1 MAQDYYQVLGVER
14 DATAQEV
21 KKAYRKK
28 ARELHPDHNPSEE
41 AAEQF
46 KTVTHAYEV
55 LSNTEKRRNYD
66 ATGHEDGR
74 RAGFG
79 GAGAGGGFG
88 GFSDIF
94 ETFFGGGGGG
104 GPMSRAR
111 RGQDALIATH
121 IDLEDAVF
129 GTEQTIDVETA
140 VRCDRCDGAAMEPG
154 THPETCTTCRGAGQ
168 ISRPVDSI
176 LGRMMTTEA
185 CPTCRGFGDVITDPC
200 GKCSGQGRVRERVSF
215 TVKIPAGVRDG
226 TRIQLAGRGEAGVA
240 GGPNGDLYLEIR
252 VRDHDVFTREG
263 DNLHATMAVPMTA
276 AALGT
281 KIKVETFDGEE
292 TFTVEPGTQSGHVI
306 TMKGLGAHRLQ
317 GSGRGDMKIMLNVT
331 TPTKL
336 NDEQR
341 ELMTQLAEL
350 RAEDVANGEIESRSF
365 FSRLKT
371 GFDNMFSHDES

>member
-1 MAQDYYQVLGVER
+1 MAQDYYQILGVER

-28 ARELHPDHNPSEE
+28 ARELHPDHNPTEE

-46 KTVTHAYEV
+46 KTVTQAYEV
-55 LSNTEKRRNYD
+55 LSTTEKRRNYD
-66 ATGHEDGR
+66 TTGHEDGR
-74 RAGFG
+74 RGASG
-79 GAGAGGGFG
+79 GAGFG

-94 ETFFGGGGGG
+94 ETFFGGGGGGG

-129 GTEQTIDVETA
+129 GAEQTIDVETA

-154 THPETCTTCRGAGQ
+154 TYPETCTTCRGAGQ

-200 GKCSGQGRVRERVSF
+200 GKCSGQGRIRERVSF
-215 TVKIPAGVRDG
+215 TVRIPAGVRDG

-252 VRDHDVFTREG
+252 VRDHDVFTRQG
-263 DNLHATMAVPMTA
+263 DNLHAVMTVPMTA

-281 KIKVETFDGEE
+281 KIKVETLDGEE
-292 TFTVEPGTQSGHVI
+292 SFTVEPGTQSGHVI
-306 TMKGLGAHRLQ
+306 TMKGLGANRLQ
-317 GSGRGDMKIMLNVT
+317 GSGRGDMKITLNVA

-341 ELMTQLAEL
+341 ELLTQLAEL
-350 RAEDVANGEIESRSF
+350 RAEDVANGEIETRGF

>member
-1 MAQDYYQVLGVER
+1 MAQDYYQILGVER
-14 DATAQEV
+14 DATAQEI

-28 ARELHPDHNPSEE
+28 ARQLHPDHNPSEE
-41 AAEQF
+41 AAEEF
-46 KTVTHAYEV
+46 KAVTNAYEV
-55 LSNTEKRRNYD
+55 LSDIEKRRNYD
-66 ATGHEDGR
+66 TTGHEDGR

-79 GAGAGGGFG
+79 GAGGFG

-94 ETFFGGGGGG
+94 ETFFGGGAGG

-111 RGQDALIATH
+111 RGQDALIAAH

-129 GTEQTIDVETA
+129 GTEKTIEVETA
-140 VRCDRCDGAAMEPG
+140 VRCDRCDGSAMEPG
-154 THPETCTTCRGAGQ
+154 THPDTCSTCRGAGQ

-176 LGRMMTTEA
+176 LGRMMTTET

-252 VRDHDVFTREG
+252 VREHDVFTRQG
-263 DNLHATMAVPMTA
+263 DNLHAAMSVPMTA

-281 KIKVETFDGEE
+281 QIKVETLDGEE
-292 TFTVEPGTQSGHVI
+292 TFTVEPGTQAGHVV
-306 TMKGLGAHRLQ
+306 TMRGLGASRLQ
-317 GSGRGDMKIMLNVT
+317 GTGRGDMKITLNVA

-336 NDEQR
+336 DDEQR
-341 ELMTQLAEL
+341 ELISQLAEA
-350 RAEDVANGEIESRSF
+350 RAEDIANGEIESRGF

-371 GFDNMFSHDES
+371 GFDNMFSHEDS

>member
-1 MAQDYYQVLGVER
+1 
-14 DATAQEV
+14 
-21 KKAYRKK
+21 
-28 ARELHPDHNPSEE
+28 PSDE
-41 AAEQF
+41 AAEEF

-55 LSNTEKRRNYD
+55 LSDADKRRNYD

-79 GAGAGGGFG
+79 GGGFG

-111 RGQDALIATH
+111 RGQDALIATD

-129 GTEQTIDVETA
+129 GCEKTIDVETA
-140 VRCDRCDGAAMEPG
+140 VRCDRCDGSAMEPG
-154 THPETCTTCRGAGQ
+154 THPETCSTCRGAGQ

-176 LGRMMTTEA
+176 LGRMMTTET
-185 CPTCRGFGDVITDPC
+185 CPTCRGYGDVITDPC
-200 GKCSGQGRVRERVSF
+200 GQCSGQGRVREKVSC

-226 TRIQLAGRGEAGVA
+226 TRVHLAGRGEAGVA

-252 VRDHDVFTREG
+252 VREHEVFTRQG
-263 DNLHATMAVPMTA
+263 DDLHATMTVPMTA

-281 KIKVETFDGEE
+281 EIKIDTFDGEQ
-292 TFTVEPGTQSGHVI
+292 TVTVDPGTQTGHVI
-306 TMKGLGAHRLQ
+306 TLKNLGAARLQ
-317 GSGRGDMKIMLNVT
+317 SSGRGNLKVTLNVA

-341 ELMTQLAEL
+341 ELLTQLAEL
-350 RAEDVANGEIESRSF
+350 RAEDIANGQVEPRSLLSRIKS
-365 FSRLKT
+365 

>member
-1 MAQDYYQVLGVER
+1 MAQDYYQILGVDR
-14 DATAQEV
+14 NATEQEI

-41 AAEQF
+41 ASEQF
-46 KTVTHAYEV
+46 KAVTHAYEV
-55 LSNTEKRRNYD
+55 LSDSEKRRNYD
-66 ATGHEDGR
+66 TTGDENGR
-74 RAGFG
+74 SAGFS
-79 GAGAGGGFG
+79 AGFG

-94 ETFFGGGGGG
+94 ETFFGGGSSR
-104 GPMSRAR
+104 GPASRAR

-129 GTEQTIDVETA
+129 GTEKTIEVDTA
-140 VRCDRCDGAAMEPG
+140 VRCDRCDGSAMEPG
-154 THPETCTTCRGAGQ
+154 TGTETCSTCRGAGQ

-176 LGRMMTTEA
+176 LGRMMTTET

-200 GKCSGQGRVRERVSF
+200 GQCSGQGRVRERVSF

-252 VRDHDVFTREG
+252 VREHDVFTRQG
-263 DNLHATMAVPMTA
+263 DDLHATMTVPMTA

-281 KIKVETFDGEE
+281 EVKVDTFDGEQVV
-292 TFTVEPGTQSGHVI
+292 TIEPGTQSGHVV
-306 TMKGLGAHRLQ
+306 TLKNLGAARLQ
-317 GSGRGDMKIMLNVT
+317 GNGRGDMKITLNVE

-336 NDEQR
+336 TDEQR
-341 ELMTQLAEL
+341 ELLTKLAEL
-350 RAEDVANGEIESRSF
+350 RAEDVANGEIETRGF
-365 FSRLKT
+365 FTRLKS

>member
-14 DATAQEV
+14 DATAQEI

-28 ARELHPDHNPSEE
+28 ARQLHPDHNPSDE
-41 AAEQF
+41 AAEEF

-55 LSNTEKRRNYD
+55 LSDADKRRNYD

-79 GAGAGGGFG
+79 GGGFG

-111 RGQDALIATH
+111 RGQDALIATD

-129 GTEQTIDVETA
+129 GCEKTIDVETA
-140 VRCDRCDGAAMEPG
+140 VRCDRCDGSAMEPG

-176 LGRMMTTEA
+176 LGRMMTTET

-200 GKCSGQGRVRERVSF
+200 GKCSGQGRIRERVSF

-252 VRDHDVFTREG
+252 VRQHDIFTRDG
-263 DNLHATMAVPMTA
+263 DNLHATMTVPMTA

-281 KIKVETFDGEE
+281 ELTIDTLDGEE
-292 TFTVEPGTQSGHVI
+292 KVTVAPGTQSGQVL

-317 GSGRGDMKIMLNVT
+317 GAGRGDIKLNINVE

-336 NDEQR
+336 DDEQR
-341 ELMTQLAEL
+341 ELLSQLAHL
-350 RAEDVANGEIESRSF
+350 RAEDVANGELESHGF

-371 GFDNMFSHDES
+371 GFDHIFSNDES